1 MIHFLV
7 LEMEDRDGKKPFII
21 PKTHTS
27 TKGRK
32 STLNIKYL
40 FRFFKMFVY
49 PKNLIV
55 VISLN
60 YLMILNLVH

>member
-55 VISLN
+55 VI
-60 YLMILNLVH
+60 